1 MRVLKS
7 LSKLHAP
14 GHNRHLAQA
23 IWVVFKFTCCLNA
36 KDYRQMP
43 QSSQASL
50 SFIGEARRG
59 VWNGHMVWENFG
71 CFCLFFLQLLCF
83 SIHILDTFNIDV
95 EPRCSHVHVNYISA
109 S

>member
-36 KDYRQMP
+36 KDYKQMP

-59 VWNGHMVWENFG
+59 VWHEHRVWRTFAVSFAFFVAG
-71 CFCLFFLQLLCF
+71 LF
-83 SIHILDTFNIDV
+83 
-95 EPRCSHVHVNYISA
+95 
-109 S
+109 